1 MQHKFCYRGA
11 SGSGAPFAFRELLLT
26 VAIATASVHSAMA
39 ADCAASHIDERAQ
52 VVYVYDGDTIKLK
65 DGRRVR
71 LIGINTPE
79 IGRNSATPRPFAR
92 EARNALQELL
102 DAGNRKVLLQYG
114 AERQDHYGRLL
125 AHTFLENGKNIA
137 VHLLQQGL
145 ATTLVVPPNSWARDC
160 YQGHEYQAR
169 STGRGLWRLEQ
180 YQTQDARKLSPET
193 RGFRLVHGR
202 VSEIR
207 QSRHN
212 VWVDIDGPLVVRI
225 PRKDLVNF
233 EPDYL
238 EHLAGADVE
247 TRGWVKQDRD
257 GLRLTA
263 RHPAALTVI
272 PRTPDQ

>member
-1 MQHKFCYRGA
+1 MQRKFCCRGA

-26 VAIATASVHSAMA
+26 VAIASASVHSAMA

-125 AHTFLENGKNIA
+125 AHTFLENGENIA

-145 ATTLVVPPNSWARDC
+145 ATTLVVPPNTWARAC
-160 YQGHEYQAR
+160 YQGHEDQAR
-169 STGRGLWRLEQ
+169 RANRGLWGLED
-180 YQTQDARKLSPET
+180 YQVHDARKLPPET
-193 RGFRLVHGR
+193 RGFRIVRGR

-238 EHLAGADVE
+238 EHLADRSVE
-247 TRGWVKQDRD
+247 IRGWIKQDRD

-263 RHPAALTVI
+263 RHPAALDIVTHS
-272 PRTPDQ
+272 PAE

>member
-1 MQHKFCYRGA
+1 MRRKVCYRGA
-11 SGSGAPFAFRELLLT
+11 SDSGAPFAFRGLLLA
-26 VAIATASVHSAMA
+26 VALTGAGGHNTMA
-39 ADCAASHIDERAQ
+39 ADCPASDIDERAQ

-65 DGRRVR
+65 DGRRIR

-79 IGRNSATPRPFAR
+79 IGRNDATPRPFAT
-92 EARNALQELL
+92 EARDTLQGLL
-102 DAGNRKVLLQYG
+102 DAGNRRVLLQYG
-114 AERQDHYGRLL
+114 TEQRDHYGRLL
-125 AHTFLENGKNIA
+125 AHLFLEHGENLA

-145 ATTLVVPPNSWARDC
+145 ATTLVVPPNTWARDC
-160 YQGHEYQAR
+160 YQDHEDRAR
-169 STGRGLWRLEQ
+169 SAGRGLWGLAEYRI
-180 YQTQDARKLSPET
+180 QDAHDLPPET
-193 RGFRLVHGR
+193 RGFRIVRGR

-212 VWVDIDGPLVVRI
+212 IWVDIDGPLVVRI

-238 EHLAGADVE
+238 EHLPGHSVL

-263 RHPAALTVI
+263 RHPAALALTTHI
-272 PRTPDQ
+272 SEE